1 MIIYIHK
8 GDFKMDI
15 QLRGHNFEL
24 TDANR
29 QYILDKVSKLNR
41 YFKNEVKATVTAKKF
56 QRSVKLEV
64 LLTSLGKQ
72 PYIRAEVVADDYY
85 SSVDLVI
92 EKLEKQIRKYKT
104 KLQKRHQ
111 EKLPLADWFLE
122 EKENNKDIS
131 KEFLT
136 SLVREKELE
145 LTKPMDVNEAILQMG
160 MLGHNFF
167 IFKEI
172 ETLNIC
178 VLYKRADGMYGLIKV
193 I

>member
-8 GDFKMDI
+8 GDFSMDI

-24 TDANR
+24 TEANR
-29 QYILDKVSKLNR
+29 NYVIDKVSKLNR
-41 YFKNEVKATVTAKKF
+41 YFKGEVKATVKAKKF

-64 LLTSLGKQ
+64 MLTGLNNQ
-72 PYIRAEVVADDYY
+72 LHIRAEDIADDFY

-104 KLQKRHQ
+104 KSQNRHQ
-111 EKLPLADWFLE
+111 DKLPLADWFLE
-122 EKENNKDIS
+122 EKGNDRDIDKD
-131 KEFLT
+131 FLT

-167 IFKEI
+167 IFKEMN
-172 ETLNIC
+172 TMAIC
-178 VLYKRADGMYGLIKV
+178 VLYTRADGLYGLIKV
-193 I
+193 K

>member
-8 GDFKMDI
+8 GDFSMDI

-24 TDANR
+24 TEANR
-29 QYILDKVSKLNR
+29 EYVIDKVSKLNR
-41 YFKNEVKATVTAKKF
+41 YFKSEVKATVRAKKF

-64 LLTSLGKQ
+64 MLTGLNNQ
-72 PYIRAEVVADDYY
+72 LHIRAEEVADDYY

-104 KLQKRHQ
+104 RSQKRHQ
-111 EKLPLADWFLE
+111 DKLPLADWFLE
-122 EKENNKDIS
+122 EKENNRDIDKD
-131 KEFLT
+131 FLT

-167 IFKEI
+167 IFKEMD
-172 ETLNIC
+172 TLAIC
-178 VLYKRADGMYGLIKV
+178 VLYKRNDGLYGLIKV
-193 I
+193 K

>member
-1 MIIYIHK
+1 
-8 GDFKMDI
+8 MDI

-24 TDANR
+24 TEANR
-29 QYILDKVSKLNR
+29 DYVIDKVSKLNR
-41 YFKNEVKATVTAKKF
+41 YFKGEIKATVRAKKF

-64 LLTSLGKQ
+64 MLTGLNNQ
-72 PYIRAEVVADDYY
+72 LHIRAEEIADDYY

-104 KLQKRHQ
+104 RSQKRHQ
-111 EKLPLADWFLE
+111 DKLPLADWFLE
-122 EKENNKDIS
+122 EKENNRDIDKD
-131 KEFLT
+131 FLT

-167 IFKEI
+167 IFKEMD
-172 ETLNIC
+172 TLAIS
-178 VLYKRADGMYGLIKV
+178 VLYKRTDGLYGLIKV
-193 I
+193 K